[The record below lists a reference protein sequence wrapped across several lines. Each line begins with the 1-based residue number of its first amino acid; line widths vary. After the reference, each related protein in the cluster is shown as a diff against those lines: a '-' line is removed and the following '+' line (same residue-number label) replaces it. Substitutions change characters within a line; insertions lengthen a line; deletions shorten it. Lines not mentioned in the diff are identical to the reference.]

1 MSGDL
6 TEVEICDLCGNETE
20 DYSIVNGLVSCESCI
35 ENSSLENEEK
45 EDSSSKICALCGW
58 PINRVIK
65 KGEVKELIKGIENW
79 LNQNEGL
86 SINIKHKLKKLE
98 GKDLYFC
105 RYDFFYLVKDI
116 IEAENEA
123 LANKF
128 EKEIASKYDFYGGI
142 VS

>member
-6 TEVEICDLCGNETE
+6 SNIEICEICENESE
-20 DYSIVNGLVSCESCI
+20 DYSVVDGLVICESCK
-35 ENSSLENEEK
+35 ENSSLEKEE
-45 EDSSSKICALCGW
+45 DNSSNVCALCGW

-65 KGEVKELIKGIENW
+65 KNEVNKFINGIESW
-79 LNQNEGL
+79 LNKNNGL
-86 SINIKHKLKKLE
+86 STNIKLKIEKLK

-116 IEAENEA
+116 IEAENES